1 MNSKKVSTKLEENN
15 INYQFKLLY
24 AIGIVMIVANHTSG
38 NGGISLFYELFP
50 AASFEIGLFVFTSGY
65 FYKEKYEENI
75 LKYFIKKIKNT
86 YFTALCLE
94 FCLCSNYTNIA
105 CRRFYDRWKY

>member
-65 FYKEKYEENI
+65 FYKEKN
-75 LKYFIKKIKNT
+75 FIK
-86 YFTALCLE
+86 YP
-94 FCLCSNYTNIA
+94 
-105 CRRFYDRWKY
+105 FYLKKLIYMKRIY

>member
-50 AASFEIGLFVFTSGY
+50 AASFEIGLFVLHQD
-65 FYKEKYEENI
+65 I
-75 LKYFIKKIKNT
+75 FIKKNMKRT
-86 YFTALCLE
+86 Y
-94 FCLCSNYTNIA
+94 
-105 CRRFYDRWKY
+105 